1 MINPFAVILPSA
13 GSGERFGSSLP
24 KQYHEIN
31 GKLVL
36 DYSLELF
43 LSFKECKRVVIAI
56 SDSDN
61 FHHNLAKD
69 ERVIFVKG
77 GSDRASSVKSSFDSL
92 VSSGFAYD
100 VLIHDS
106 ARPCLQQNIVEKF
119 LKAFAVSECSGMIFA
134 SPCYETLKL
143 SKDGKEINYTQ
154 DRSLIWR
161 AETPQIFNFQS
172 LKDAYDKFKGNLS
185 ILTDEAG
192 LFDEL
197 ENKVL
202 LFKNTSNNL
211 KITLADDLKLA
222 EYLMKETNN

>member
-1 MINPFAVILPSA
+1 MINPFVVILPSA

-36 DYSLELF
+36 DHSLELF
-43 LSFKECKRVVIAI
+43 LSFNECKRVVIAI
-56 SDSDN
+56 SDSDK
-61 FHHNLAKD
+61 FHQKLARD

-77 GSDRASSVKSSFDSL
+77 GSHRAASVKSSFESL

-106 ARPCLQQNIVEKF
+106 VRPCLKQSIVKKF
-119 LKAFAVSECSGMIFA
+119 LEAFAISECSGMIFA
-134 SPCYETLKL
+134 SPSYETLKL

-172 LKDAYDKFKGNLS
+172 LKDAYDRFEGNLS
-185 ILTDEAG
+185 ILNDEAA

-197 ENKVL
+197 KNKVL